1 VNIDR
6 VRAMTFATVY
16 PLYVAKV
23 ERKGQSVE
31 SLNEVI
37 RWLTGYSQ
45 VELDRLVT
53 SGASLDEFFAGA
65 PMNPNAELITGVI
78 CGVRVE
84 QIDDPFMKQVRQMD
98 KVVDEV
104 ANGRAMS
111 KILRA

>member
-1 VNIDR
+1 MNVDR
-6 VRAMTFATVY
+6 VRAMKFATLY
-16 PLYVAKV
+16 PLYVTKV
-23 ERKGQSVE
+23 ERKGQSVD

-37 RWLTGYSQ
+37 RWLTGYTQ
-45 VELDRLVT
+45 VELNRLTT
-53 SGASLDEFFAGA
+53 SEVSLDEFFSGA

-84 QIDDPFMKQVRQMD
+84 QIEDPFMKKVRQLD

-104 ANGRAMS
+104 AAGRAMS